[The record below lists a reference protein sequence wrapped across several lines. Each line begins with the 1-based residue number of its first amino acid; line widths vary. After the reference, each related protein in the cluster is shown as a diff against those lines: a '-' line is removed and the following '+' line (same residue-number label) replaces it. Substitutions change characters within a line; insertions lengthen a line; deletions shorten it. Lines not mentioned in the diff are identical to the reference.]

1 MFGLIEQMPPQDCI
15 PYMVS
20 KDHQCRI
27 KIILNIYKLPFSHP
41 ALS

>member
-1 MFGLIEQMPPQDCI
+1 MFGLIEQMPFQDCI

-20 KDHQCRI
+20 NDLQYVI
-27 KIILNIYKLPFSHP
+27 TTILNIYNLPFSHP